1 MSDLITIET
10 FLAAFGCAGNFGYAT
25 LQSNRKNLEA
35 DANNPNLYSSID
47 DDAAAS
53 ALGGSA
59 IKDNRKLE
67 NLYDE
72 IRRKNAAGEGA

>member
-1 MSDLITIET
+1 MILIHLISGG
-10 FLAAFGCAGNFGYAT
+10 FGCAGNAFGYAT

-47 DDAAAS
+47 NDAVD
-53 ALGGSA
+53 GTGTG

-72 IRRKNAAGEGA
+72 IRRKHAAGEG